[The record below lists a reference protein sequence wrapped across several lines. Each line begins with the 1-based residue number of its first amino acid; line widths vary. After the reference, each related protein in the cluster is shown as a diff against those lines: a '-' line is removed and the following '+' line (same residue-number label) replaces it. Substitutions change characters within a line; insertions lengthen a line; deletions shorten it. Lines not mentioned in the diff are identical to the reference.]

1 MLRTYVYNDS
11 KSKWV
16 EEDRHLLSHDT
27 CVILDEENEILYLW
41 RGPKNSK
48 RRFKKGY
55 MHLKEIVSSFP
66 ELNLQFIMVTTNFP
80 SEVLMKLDSISEKFK
95 KGGTANLLFSRLI
108 TINIYFII
116 LLGTIIIPIISLFN
130 LSSSLLWP
138 NSNGNYVV
146 INTTFQIWINFS
158 EALIYITLILF
169 FINLIIGVIEIESQV
184 IIFSL
189 IGFIICVG
197 LAVYLNFDIFLFIFQ
212 EGSTLTNFLIL
223 RKDIWFFLFIH
234 LISIMMFE
242 IPSILKLISFLK
254 TYRKFM
260 F

>member
-1 MLRTYVYNDS
+1 MLRTYIFNDS

-27 CVILDEENEILYLW
+27 YVILDEENEILYLW
-41 RGPKNSK
+41 REPKNSK

-55 MHLKEIVSSFP
+55 MHLKELVSGFP
-66 ELNLQFIMVTTNFP
+66 ELNLQFIMVKKNFP
-80 SEVLMKLDSISEKFK
+80 SEVLMKLDSMSEKFK
-95 KGGTANLLFSRLI
+95 KGSPANLLFSRII

-116 LLGTIIIPIISLFN
+116 LMGTIILPIISLFN

-138 NSNGNYVV
+138 NSNGNYIV
-146 INTTFQIWINFS
+146 INTTFQLWINFS
-158 EALIYITLILF
+158 EALTYITLTLF
-169 FINLIIGVIEIESQV
+169 LINLIIGVIELEYEA
-184 IIFSL
+184 IIFSF
-189 IGFIICVG
+189 IGFLICVG

-223 RKDIWFFLFIH
+223 REDIWFFLSVN
-234 LISIMMFE
+234 LILIMMFE

-254 TYRKFM
+254 TYGKFI